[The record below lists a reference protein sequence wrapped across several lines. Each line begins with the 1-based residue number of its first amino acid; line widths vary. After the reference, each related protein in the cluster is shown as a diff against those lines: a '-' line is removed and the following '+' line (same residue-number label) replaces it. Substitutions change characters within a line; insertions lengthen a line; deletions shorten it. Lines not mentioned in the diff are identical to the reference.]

1 MNMMANIGSDGL
13 NGVQRAEIYRRQM
26 LIERDRLEIMH
37 ANLHIIPPEEQGDID
52 KALSLR
58 LGASES
64 AANDGV
70 TKGKIDD
77 FLIARMDPD
86 DDDEPIV
93 IMA

>member
-1 MNMMANIGSDGL
+1 MNMMANIGNDGL

-58 LGASES
+58 LVP
-64 AANDGV
+64 ANQQQM
-70 TKGKIDD
+70 TALQKAKLTIS
-77 FLIARMDPD
+77 
-86 DDDEPIV
+86 
-93 IMA
+93 